1 MGKINFYEL
10 DRSEKIVLFT
20 ETATHKGMTPFA
32 VEKDWWVVRT
42 LEIIFKTSA
51 AEHLVFKGGTSL
63 SKSWNLIHRFSE
75 DIDLAI
81 DRKFLGFGG
90 VLSKNKRTQ
99 LRKVANKY
107 TSDHFYAEIQ
117 EKFAAYGFKNLE
129 FNLVEA
135 KDSDQDPRIIEIYY
149 PNVTQSLG
157 YIQPRIQVEIG
168 CRSLIEPYT
177 LQPVTSFLDDLYAER
192 DFSASPLAIPTVNPE
207 RTFLEKLFLLHEEF
221 HKPLEKIRADRLS
234 RHLYDV
240 DQLSKSKYLKAI
252 GNRDLYETI
261 VEHRFNFTK
270 VAGVDYNLLSP
281 KTLDFVP
288 VNEVLGAW
296 ERDYKKMREEMIYQP
311 DAPTFDEILEQL
323 KVIKNKINKLDW
335 DLGKKYPNP

>member
-1 MGKINFYEL
+1 MINWL
-10 DRSEKIVLFT
+10 TIPT
-20 ETATHKGMTPFA
+20 ETQINAYNQVAEHIGIPPSVA
-32 VEKDWWVVRT
+32 EKDWWVVRT
-42 LEIIFKTSA
+42 LEIVFKTSA

-90 VLSKNKRTQ
+90 LLSKSKRTQ
-99 LRKVANKY
+99 LRKAANKY
-107 TSDHFYAEIQ
+107 TSEHFYAEIQ

-129 FNLVEA
+129 FNLIEA

-149 PNVTQSLG
+149 PNVIQSLG
-157 YIQPRIQVEIG
+157 YVQPRIQIEIG

-177 LQPVTSFLDDLYAER
+177 LQPVTSFLDDLYADR
-192 DFSASPLAIPTVNPE
+192 DFSASPVVIPTVNPE

-221 HKPLEKIRADRLS
+221 HKPLEKIRVDRLS

-240 DQLSKSKYLKAI
+240 HQLSKSKYLLAVE
-252 GNRDLYETI
+252 DDELYKTI

-270 VAGVDYNLLSP
+270 VAGIDYNLLSP
-281 KTLDFVP
+281 KTLDFIP
-288 VNEVLGAW
+288 VSEVLEAW

-311 DAPTFDEILEQL
+311 DAPTFDEILKQL
-323 KVIKNKINKLDW
+323 KVIKNKINQQDW
-335 DLGKKYPNP
+335 NLGKTYPNP